1 MLDNCVSIIRLNWRD
16 YPSVIEGKCHGLL
29 LLLFFSLVYSLYYV
43 LYYYVYYIIIMQIT
57 KLYIYIYTYIYNLV
71 ICIIIIIFHDI
82 LSPSRRVYIHLY
94 PQLLAPQYLN
104 CILFNF
110 FQITSSILTILG
122 PKVIKQIRNLK
133 INTIQQKIYYKLKQ
147 LTNIRNHVVQ
157 KYWHL
162 VKWNPLTVNS
172 VTFVLDYFL

>member
-1 MLDNCVSIIRLNWRD
+1 MKREKKINRKKSKIWLFNNKLLFSILHTNQNICRKFYLIKKTWWWLQLYNRN
-16 YPSVIEGKCHGLL
+16 IEIKMMSSTKFMIIQQV
-29 LLLFFSLVYSLYYV
+29 LLLF
-43 LYYYVYYIIIMQIT
+43 
-57 KLYIYIYTYIYNLV
+57 NG
-71 ICIIIIIFHDI
+71 IFI
-82 LSPSRRVYIHLY
+82 NIYIHLY
-94 PQLLAPQYLN
+94 PQLLALQYLN

-110 FQITSSILTILG
+110 FQITSSILTIFG

>member
-1 MLDNCVSIIRLNWRD
+1 MLRPYLSYN
-16 YPSVIEGKCHGLL
+16 LL
-29 LLLFFSLVYSLYYV
+29 IKFNLCKLYNNLWLLFLEYFNFSLHCRFWNSIHNSVSSG
-43 LYYYVYYIIIMQIT
+43 
-57 KLYIYIYTYIYNLV
+57 K
-71 ICIIIIIFHDI
+71 
-82 LSPSRRVYIHLY
+82 IHLY